1 MSFQTLEAVAARTA
15 VVRVNLLPGEIAEER
30 RTRRLRAGLAGS
42 LVVVLG
48 ACAGAYVLTIGHV
61 AAADDALVAEQA
73 KTAPLLA
80 AQEPYAE
87 VPAVLKQVETA
98 VALQKTVAQ
107 GDVPWYSYLD
117 QLAAVA
123 PAGLSFTSLNVQVSV
138 ADASATASAD
148 PLQPAGVATITV
160 VGETTAQNTVAD
172 WMEAVA
178 AIPAVQD
185 PRLSSSV
192 LDPAS
197 GVVTF
202 NADMTLSADA
212 LLGEQ

>member
-1 MSFQTLEAVAARTA
+1 MSFQTLEAVASRTA

-30 RTRRLRAGLAGS
+30 RTKRLRAGLAGS

-48 ACAGAYVLTIGHV
+48 ACAGAYVLTLGHV
-61 AAADDALVAEQA
+61 AAADDALAAEQA

-117 QLAAVA
+117 RLAAVA

-138 ADASATASAD
+138 ADTSATASAD

-160 VGETTAQNTVAD
+160 VGETKAQNTVAD
-172 WMEAVA
+172 WMDAVA

-192 LDPAS
+192 LDPVS

>member
-1 MSFQTLEAVAARTA
+1 MSFQTLEAVASRTA

-30 RTRRLRAGLAGS
+30 RTKRLRAGLAGS

-48 ACAGAYVLTIGHV
+48 ACAGAYVLTLGHV
-61 AAADDALVAEQA
+61 AAADDALAAEQA

-117 QLAAVA
+117 RLAAVA

-138 ADASATASAD
+138 ADTSATASAD

-160 VGETTAQNTVAD
+160 VGEAKAQNTVAD
-172 WMEAVA
+172 WMDAVA

-192 LDPAS
+192 LDPVS